1 MKIPANSN
9 SAIGPSMT
17 HAYPYRIRAFGP
29 NCHVNGQRGLSLI
42 EILITL
48 LVLAVGLLGLAAL
61 QGLSLQTGQVSYQR
75 TQAVNIAY
83 EVADFARANRSTA
96 TATSLDGLADDL
108 AARRLPAGTANVAM
122 NADDEIVV
130 TVSWTEDRLE
140 DMEDS
145 STLVE
150 TITTRI

>member
-1 MKIPANSN
+1 MILKSPI
-9 SAIGPSMT
+9 
-17 HAYPYRIRAFGP
+17 HAFRAGRR
-29 NCHVNGQRGLSLI
+29 HSGRSRRQRGVTLI

-96 TATSLDGLADDL
+96 TATSLDRLADDL
-108 AARRLPAGTANVAM
+108 AARRLPGGTANVAM

-130 TVSWTEDRLE
+130 TVSWTEGRLE
-140 DMEDS
+140 DLQAS
-145 STLVE
+145 PNLVE